1 MGFSKAKVV
10 GFITII
16 LILFLLISFALK
28 IVSFNKSKQED
39 DQSLAY
45 KESLIDASLNSD
57 YLEYIPLGEDYVED
71 GLTASLDGKD
81 LSDKVIVS
89 YFNNNTQVMSIDT
102 STVNNYLVKYTVVSS
117 KEKKDIYKTVIV
129 VDNKKPSIKFP
140 KNTTIKVSDVSS
152 FDLEKDVVVS
162 DNSAK
167 VDFTYDDTLEA
178 KAGSYIITYKA
189 IDLSG
194 NKTTKKRLI
203 KVIN

>member
-39 DQSLAY
+39 DQSLVY
-45 KESLIDASLNSD
+45 KESLIDASLNSN

-71 GLTASLDGKD
+71 GLSASSDGKD

-102 STVNNYLVKYTVVSS
+102 NAVNNYLVKYTVVSS

-140 KNTTIKVSDVSS
+140 KNTTIKVSDVAS

-162 DNSAK
+162 DDSAK

-178 KAGSYIITYKA
+178 KEGSYIITYKA
-189 IDLSG
+189 TDLSG